1 MIYLKFE
8 NISDITGEV
17 LETRL
22 EPFEDIKL
30 CLDRVDEIIDEDPRN
45 IYASTKYLEWFR
57 DNRGAKITIID
68 KEELTGTNGWELRG
82 TLNGE
87 GDNRAVIVAS
97 YLESIVVKE
106 YDNANKKRKIRI
118 TKLARKKIKDT
129 IKTKYNI
136 WQ

>member
-22 EPFEDIKL
+22 EPFEDMKL

-45 IYASTKYLEWFR
+45 IYASNKYLEWLR
-57 DNRGAKITIID
+57 DNRGAKITLID

-136 WQ
+136 